1 MKKKVAERLS
11 GLVSGKTD
19 TEKVYEAFL
28 GRYRKFWD
36 DAGSGMREHD
46 IVELWEEWLRDAD
59 GVEQVRKFSNV
70 ADPVDYL
77 LELVNTP
84 GFDRVVIRDPGDS
97 SKGFLVIERDFA
109 DKALVLG
116 YVP

>member
-1 MKKKVAERLS
+1 MTRKNKLS
-11 GLVSGKTD
+11 ELVSSRTD

-28 GRYRKFWD
+28 RRYRKFWE

-46 IVELWEEWLRDAD
+46 IVELWEDWVRDTE
-59 GVEQVRKFSNV
+59 GVEQVTKFSNL

-84 GFDRVVIRDPGDS
+84 GFDRVVVRDPGEGT
-97 SKGFLVIERDFA
+97 KGFLVIDRDFA
-109 DKALVLG
+109 EKVLVLG
-116 YVP
+116 EVP